1 MKKILLL
8 SDPSDNYSLKM
19 IEVIKKSKLFKIKF
33 IITTKKQKK
42 NIHKIKNIIIDKNCL
57 IFSDGFPH
65 KNRKILKLLVKEK
78 IHLGISTGFP
88 NLIRKK
94 FLNMFKEGMIN
105 IHPAFLPFNKGSH
118 SAFWSILNYKP
129 YGSSLHFMNEK
140 FDSGNIID
148 QIKIKNNL
156 FKTAEEI
163 FKESRVAGIQLLKKN
178 LNKIYKGN
186 LKTIK
191 NKNSKINFKNEINEE
206 INLKLNGSIKI
217 KKLWAIIRATKFK
230 NHGIIFKVKDKR
242 FKVLSTIQKI

>member
-1 MKKILLL
+1 
-8 SDPSDNYSLKM
+8 
-19 IEVIKKSKLFKIKF
+19 
-33 IITTKKQKK
+33 
-42 NIHKIKNIIIDKNCL
+42 
-57 IFSDGFPH
+57 
-65 KNRKILKLLVKEK
+65 
-78 IHLGISTGFP
+78 
-88 NLIRKK
+88 
-94 FLNMFKEGMIN
+94 MFKEGMIN

-129 YGSSLHFMNEK
+129 YGSSLHLMNEK